1 MLASSLLSKGS
12 LGNRQPGGSRRLSL
26 LELRVTKDHISSILA
41 EAQPFLPQPQVT
53 RTLMITYVPTE
64 IQDPEVIS
72 KHFQ

>member
-1 MLASSLLSKGS
+1 MGAEGS
-12 LGNRQPGGSRRLSL
+12 LSWSSGS
-26 LELRVTKDHISSILA
+26 LRTRISSILV
-41 EAQPFLPQPQVT
+41 EAQPFLPRPQIT

>member
-1 MLASSLLSKGS
+1 MGAEGS
-12 LGNRQPGGSRRLSL
+12 LSWSSGS
-26 LELRVTKDHISSILA
+26 LRICISSILM
-41 EAQPFLPQPQVT
+41 EAQPFLPQPQIT